1 MIYNEGFDIIVNNR
15 SYFAFSK
22 YSKNDRK
29 NKKIKTKWVSQ
40 CYSTLVGWYHIGKEK
55 WGCFYAKKMVDNP
68 QQVTNGEPKGKLVV
82 VEGQIKKVDSDLQK
96 KQKFAAKNRFKSIK
110 TEIVTKEINNL
121 ENQRKIE
128 NENKKFESNDRGDV
142 DDIIDSLG
150 QQLSF
155 IETSE
160 KVSVSNKFKDHKKI
174 VDTINSITDLWEAT
188 NYHEFSTMTIGQLN
202 NFAGRKKKAH
212 PYRFQQSQ
220 TNNFNAND
228 IKLNPYQNT
237 NSNEIPSYN
246 SIHLS
251 TNGFKNNRI
260 NNSFINF
267 YEKHRKLHKNVP
279 KAISNNRD
287 LKFQDMPRNYNQDMN
302 FMNKAR
308 NQGSC
313 GSCYAMSTI
322 AMLEARLR
330 KQTNNA
336 IKERL
341 SIQHILSCS
350 VYNQGCDGGY
360 AYLAMKFGAD
370 VELLPESCMKY
381 KVIIY

>member
-336 IKERL
+336 IKERNL
-341 SIQHILSCS
+341 VQ
-350 VYNQGCDGGY
+350 
-360 AYLAMKFGAD
+360 M
-370 VELLPESCMKY
+370 
-381 KVIIY
+381 